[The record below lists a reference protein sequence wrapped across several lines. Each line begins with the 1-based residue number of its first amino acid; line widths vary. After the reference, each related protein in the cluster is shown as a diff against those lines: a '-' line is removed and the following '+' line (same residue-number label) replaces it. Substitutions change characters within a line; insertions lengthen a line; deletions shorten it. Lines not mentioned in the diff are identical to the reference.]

1 MLKTMPAEAK
11 QTAIKAMMDA
21 YGRTQATPDGM
32 YCRFGRIDRA
42 YRMKAQKNGG
52 EKYQAAIKEMED
64 AATQAFA
71 KSDAAM
77 ASYARLRKLL
87 EGLENDIDAPTCD
100 CPYCQQTPTFGGQ
113 RL

>member
-11 QTAIKAMMDA
+11 QTAIEALMDA
-21 YGRTQATPDGM
+21 YGRTQVTPDGM

-71 KSDAAM
+71 KADAAM
-77 ASYARLRKLL
+77 ASFVRLCKLD
-87 EGLENDIDAPTCD
+87 GLESDINAPVCD